1 MHPSS
6 DMRPYQQI
14 TFIRNRIR
22 ARDLGLFRER
32 VQDYFDQ
39 LEHEEDTRATRAGIN
54 RMLPRVLEV
63 VQAADLAGP
72 APHAVETLHHIFRD
86 RYGQEEI
93 LDVIDMAVGVYDAN
107 RYAAL
112 IRTVNPFHYVGA
124 VLGFVAGL
132 PRRALVAF
140 GILRPRP
147 ATTRPDATA
156 DLIESRF
163 AEMREWQSGRFADN
177 ADQLTDMAERIDF
190 LERVL
195 AQQRPVPQLKPGEK
209 KQATPQ

>member
-1 MHPSS
+1 MKSY
-6 DMRPYQQI
+6 DRVTI
-14 TFIRNRIR
+14 LRNVFR
-22 ARDLGLFRER
+22 ARDLRLFRER

-39 LEHEEDTRATRAGIN
+39 LEHEEDTRATRAEIN
-54 RMLPRVLEV
+54 RMLPRILEI

-72 APHAVETLHHIFRD
+72 APRAVETLHHIFSD
-86 RYGQEEI
+86 RYSPGAPEEI

-107 RYAAL
+107 RFAAL
-112 IRTVNPFHYVGA
+112 ARTVNPLHYVGA
-124 VLGFVAGL
+124 ILGFVAGL

-140 GILRPRP
+140 GLLRPRS
-147 ATTRPDATA
+147 AKASPDATA

-163 AEMREWQSGRFADN
+163 AEMREWQSGRFAEN

-195 AQQRPVPQLKPGEK
+195 AQQPPRPQLRAGD
-209 KQATPQ
+209 KQKVTPQ

>member
-22 ARDLGLFRER
+22 ARDLRLFRER

-39 LEHEEDTRATRAGIN
+39 LDQEEDTRATRAESN
-54 RMLPRVLEV
+54 RMLPRVLEIV
-63 VQAADLAGP
+63 EAADLSGP
-72 APHAVETLHHIFRD
+72 F
-86 RYGQEEI
+86 
-93 LDVIDMAVGVYDAN
+93 
-107 RYAAL
+107 
-112 IRTVNPFHYVGA
+112 
-124 VLGFVAGL
+124 
-132 PRRALVAF
+132 
-140 GILRPRP
+140 
-147 ATTRPDATA
+147 A
-156 DLIESRF
+156 D
-163 AEMREWQSGRFADN
+163 MREWQSRLFADN